1 MLDKLKKHWV
11 WAVIATPFL
20 LMFLLHFGIA
30 VSEYTGINFNI
41 EGINAADWFM
51 FAGSY
56 LGGAITLGGV
66 VLTLKHERKVH
77 QHQISIDAIN
87 KEKEL
92 LVGAIS
98 ELDFHSIPI
107 IYNHF
112 RELEITNTG
121 YRGVEV
127 AEIQRRIS
135 EIQRSANEQLI
146 VITAN
151 TEIYANMTQ
160 QCSACKTPCG
170 LSKTCGEFREIYDRI
185 SKDLYETLSLLS
197 QHIEQCEINVMKDA
211 VIRQYQLENAQCAPG
226 QPLPHSPE
234 ELRMAESL
242 KTDVSQNITKLR
254 ESTNRMAGYT
264 QREIPQLINLV
275 REYHII
281 RSKNAERVC
290 FSEKMR

>member
-11 WAVIATPFL
+11 WGVIAAPFL
-20 LMFLLHFGIA
+20 LMLLLHLGIA
-30 VSEYTGINFNI
+30 VSEYTGFNFNI

-77 QHQISIDAIN
+77 QHQIRIDEIN

-92 LVGAIS
+92 LVNAIS
-98 ELDFHSIPI
+98 ELDFYSISI

-127 AEIQRRIS
+127 AEIQRKIS
-135 EIQRSANEQLI
+135 EVQRTVNEQLI
-146 VITAN
+146 VITAG
-151 TEIYANMTQ
+151 TEMYANMTQ
-160 QCSACKTPCG
+160 QCSGCKTPCG
-170 LSKTCGEFREIYDRI
+170 LSKTCGEFRGIYDRI
-185 SKDLYETLSLLS
+185 TKDLYETLSLLS
-197 QHIEQCEINVMKDA
+197 QHIEQCEANVMKDA
-211 VIRQYQLENAQCAPG
+211 VIRQYQLENAQCTPG
-226 QPLPHSPE
+226 QPLPHPPE

-254 ESTNRMAGYT
+254 ESINRMAGYT

>member
-1 MLDKLKKHWV
+1 ML
-11 WAVIATPFL
+11 FL
-20 LMFLLHFGIA
+20 HLGIA
-30 VSEYTGINFNI
+30 LSEYTGFNFNI

-92 LVGAIS
+92 LLRAIS
-98 ELDFHSIPI
+98 ELDFHSVSI
-107 IYNHF
+107 IHNHF
-112 RELEITNTG
+112 RELEITSTG

-135 EIQRSANEQLI
+135 EIQQTVNEQLI
-146 VITAN
+146 VTTAS

-160 QCSACKTPCG
+160 QCSGCKTPCG

-185 SKDLYETLSLLS
+185 SKDLYKTLCLLS
-197 QHIEQCEINVMKDA
+197 QHIEQCEINAIKDA
-211 VIRQYQLENAQCAPG
+211 VIRQYQLENTQSVPG
-226 QPLPHSPE
+226 QPLPHPSN
-234 ELRMAESL
+234 ELEIAESL

-275 REYHII
+275 REYYII
-281 RSKNAERVC
+281 RIKNAERVC
-290 FSEKMR
+290 FSEKTR